1 MPFDICLHICILK
14 IEEQLKFI
22 HTRKQLQV
30 QDLLIDWLK
39 PFLHEKFT
47 LKKQQ
52 EIFWWFIIG
61 FTYFIYLEFLGTPII
76 EFIKRIFSYKISSF
90 SLTVLLYY
98 GIEPDRM
105 RMTFKIRNFGIL
117 RCIFIYWTTARSIA
131 FKVVARHL
139 PQIPRSK

>member
-1 MPFDICLHICILK
+1 MLKNVSFVLLLMDICRLTCILK

-30 QDLLIDWLK
+30 QDFFIDLSK

-52 EIFWWFIIG
+52 KIFWRFIIG
-61 FTYFIYLEFLGTPII
+61 FTYFIYLEFLGTHVT
-76 EFIKRIFSYKISSF
+76 EFIEQISHTKISFF

-98 GIEPDRM
+98 GI
-105 RMTFKIRNFGIL
+105 
-117 RCIFIYWTTARSIA
+117 
-131 FKVVARHL
+131 
-139 PQIPRSK
+139 